1 MKERDNQT
9 LKAADTALVPGLV
22 EQGSDAV
29 SDSPE
34 ELGVTENSATTGDG
48 TEATSFPPVSSTN

>member
-1 MKERDNQT
+1 M

-22 EQGSDAV
+22 EQGSEAV

-34 ELGVTENSATTGDG
+34 EWGVTKDSATTGDG
-48 TEATSFPPVSSTN
+48 TEASSFPPCLP